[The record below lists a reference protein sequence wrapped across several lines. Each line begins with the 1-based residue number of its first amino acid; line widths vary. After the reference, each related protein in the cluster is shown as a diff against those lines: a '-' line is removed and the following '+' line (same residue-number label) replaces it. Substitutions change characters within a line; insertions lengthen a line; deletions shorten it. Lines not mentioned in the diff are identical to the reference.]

1 MKSPAASLQR
11 PSRLAPV
18 HVVAA
23 EHPLAG
29 QPLRARHVYR
39 RYGRLWLVV
48 VLGDGGVA
56 SVAVDDTDV
65 LSAEPVVAAAAGD
78 TLLSVE
84 APGSGSG

>member
-1 MKSPAASLQR
+1 
-11 PSRLAPV
+11 
-18 HVVAA
+18 
-23 EHPLAG
+23 
-29 QPLRARHVYR
+29 VYR